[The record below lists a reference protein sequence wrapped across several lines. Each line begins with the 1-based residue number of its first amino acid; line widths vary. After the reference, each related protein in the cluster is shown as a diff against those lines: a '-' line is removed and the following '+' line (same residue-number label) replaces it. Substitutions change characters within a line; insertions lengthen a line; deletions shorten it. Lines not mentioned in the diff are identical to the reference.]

1 MRLHKVITITT
12 LLVILALAAL
22 VWFFPSND
30 DFRLENKFWNG
41 VSETLGGPFRPV
53 KSLAQ
58 LSAESTLILIPYV
71 DFTAAEL
78 QAIKDFVNLS
88 GTLILADDYGYGN
101 RVLEFLGFKARF
113 SGRPLLDPM
122 VNYKNQW
129 FPRVVYLN
137 DSPLTEGIENLAL
150 NHATAI
156 ANVAADEVI
165 AQSSAFSYLDLN
177 ANEKQEADEPN
188 GPHPV
193 ISRHSLGG
201 GQVILIADPSLFI
214 NSMSGIEDNHQ
225 LIQNITTMNTTPPLV
240 DQSHL
245 PPSTLHQTK
254 DLLASARGSL
264 ASPLGTLGV
273 VALAL
278 SITLLPFWRERRQP

>member
-1 MRLHKVITITT
+1 VQLHKVITITT
-12 LLVILALAAL
+12 LLVILALTAL

-41 VSETLGGPFRPV
+41 ASETLSGPFRPV

-58 LSAESTLILIPYV
+58 LPAGSTLLLIPYV

-78 QAIKDFVNLS
+78 QTVKDFVVQG

-113 SGRPLLDPM
+113 SGRPLLDPL

-129 FPRVVYLN
+129 FPRVVHLS

-177 ANEKQEADEPN
+177 ANEKQEANEPN

-225 LIQNITTMNTTPPLV
+225 LIQNIATLNTTPPLV

-245 PPSTLHQTK
+245 TPSNLHQTK

-278 SITLLPFWRERRQP
+278 SLTLLPFWRERRQP

>member
-1 MRLHKVITITT
+1 MQLHKVITITT
-12 LLVILALAAL
+12 LLVILALTAL
-22 VWFFPSND
+22 VWFFPSNV

-41 VSETLGGPFRPV
+41 ASETLSGPFRLV
-53 KSLAQ
+53 ESLTDAP
-58 LSAESTLILIPYV
+58 AGSTLLLIPYV
-71 DFTAAEL
+71 DFTVSEL
-78 QAIKDFVNLS
+78 QTVKDFVVQG

-113 SGRPLLDPM
+113 SGRPLLDPL

-129 FPRVVYLN
+129 FPRIVHLN
-137 DSPLTEGIENLAL
+137 DSPLTEGIENLVL
-150 NHATAI
+150 NHATALM
-156 ANVAADEVI
+156 NVPADEVI

-201 GQVILIADPSLFI
+201 GQVNLVADPSLFI

-225 LIQNITTMNTTPPLV
+225 LIQNIATLNTTPPLV
-240 DQSHL
+240 DQTHL
-245 PPSTLHQTK
+245 TPSTLHQTK

>member
-1 MRLHKVITITT
+1 MQLHKFITITT
-12 LLVILALAAL
+12 LLVILALTAL

-30 DFRLENKFWNG
+30 DFRVENRLWNG
-41 VSETLGGPFRPV
+41 ASETLGGPFRPV

-58 LSAESTLILIPYV
+58 LPAGSTLLLIPYV
-71 DFTAAEL
+71 DFATAEL
-78 QAIKDFVNLS
+78 QTVKDFVVRG

-113 SGRPLLDPM
+113 SGRPLLDPL

-129 FPRVVYLN
+129 FPRIVHLN
-137 DSPLTEGIENLAL
+137 DSPLTDGIENLVL

-156 ANVAADEVI
+156 MNVPADEVI

-193 ISRHSLGG
+193 ISRYSLGG

-225 LIQNITTMNTTPPLV
+225 LIQNITLNTTPPLV

-245 PPSTLHQTK
+245 TPSNLHQTK